1 LRPVCI
7 LQGSQEDLDHAWLLI
22 CQDELSAAAGAAAS
36 IAHDAGAPVLPRS
49 ALAMSALPAAPL
61 TVKDVAALA
70 SVHEHT
76 VRRAIHD
83 GHLEAFRRLGST
95 VYAIHPDAF
104 ERWAYGERVA
114 PRADAAD
121 VPASR
126 STAATA
132 AGNPARLQAI
142 ERGEAA
148 SWLTSR

>member
-1 LRPVCI
+1 
-7 LQGSQEDLDHAWLLI
+7 
-22 CQDELSAAAGAAAS
+22 
-36 IAHDAGAPVLPRS
+36 
-49 ALAMSALPAAPL
+49 MSALPAGAL

-76 VRRAIHD
+76 VRRAIRD

-95 VYAIHPDAF
+95 VYTIHPTAF

-114 PRADAAD
+114 PRADPAH

-132 AGNPARLQAI
+132 AGSLARLQAI

-148 SWLTSR
+148 

>member
-1 LRPVCI
+1 
-7 LQGSQEDLDHAWLLI
+7 
-22 CQDELSAAAGAAAS
+22 
-36 IAHDAGAPVLPRS
+36 
-49 ALAMSALPAAPL
+49 MSALPAAPL

-76 VRRAIHD
+76 VRRAIRD

-114 PRADAAD
+114 PRTDGAD
-121 VPASR
+121 VPVSR

-132 AGNPARLQAI
+132 AGSLARLQAI

-148 SWLTSR
+148 